1 MMNFLWY
8 IHYNQSLQD
17 YSRHNRKNQTRQEW
31 LFWNLVL
38 KNKKFMWYKFTRQKP
53 IWSFILDFYCSKL
66 LLWIEIDGWYH
77 NKIQEY
83 DSRRDSEI
91 KHLWIKV
98 IRFKNED
105 IEKNFNWV
113 IKKLWITIKE
123 IEKNNWVVQFD

>member
-1 MMNFLWY
+1 MNFLWY
-8 IHYNQSLQD
+8 IHYNQSLLG

-66 LLWIEIDGWYH
+66 LLWIEIDGWCH
-77 NKIQEY
+77 DENQEY
-83 DSRRDSEI
+83 DKRRDSEI
-91 KHLWIKV
+91 QHHWIKV
-98 IRFKNED
+98 IRFKNEE

-113 IKKLWITIKE
+113 IWKLWIAIKE
-123 IEKNNWVVQFD
+123 IEKNNWVV